1 MLLLDHLGELLL
13 LLLELLCH
21 LRVLLLLPLLLL
33 LLATGAL
40 LVAAVAARAVVWV
53 GGVAAYRKLSGNC
66 WKSKLAL
73 RVSSPDTSRNS
84 IVVF

>member
-1 MLLLDHLGELLL
+1 MVISKKYCRYRHLNT
-13 LLLELLCH
+13 
-21 LRVLLLLPLLLL
+21 RV
-33 LLATGAL
+33 
-40 LVAAVAARAVVWV
+40 RIVWV
-53 GGVAAYRKLSGNC
+53 EGVAAYRKLSGNC